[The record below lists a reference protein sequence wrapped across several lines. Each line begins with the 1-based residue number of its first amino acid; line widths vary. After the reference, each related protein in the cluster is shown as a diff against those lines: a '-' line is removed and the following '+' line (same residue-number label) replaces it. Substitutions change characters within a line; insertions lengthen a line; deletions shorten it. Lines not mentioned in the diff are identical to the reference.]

1 MDIQDFTFEPP
12 SKSEVN
18 AAISDLDSRKS
29 SLKAIMKVPAR
40 SAAWFHFDLQA
51 DQERFEVSYMDVH
64 LLAEELM
71 EFTDHVEI
79 LSPPELADIMK
90 EKLEAVRTSHA

>member
-1 MDIQDFTFEPP
+1 
-12 SKSEVN
+12 
-18 AAISDLDSRKS
+18 
-29 SLKAIMKVPAR
+29 
-40 SAAWFHFDLQA
+40 
-51 DQERFEVSYMDVH
+51 MDVH